1 MSYDPVKIDQE
12 FVNKYNSLTNITVF
26 SIINLFDAI
35 PNLPKLEK
43 KFMHVKCLDKEDG
56 KIVFNS
62 TGISASDNHEIFRYY
77 NNIDKAT
84 FI

>member
-1 MSYDPVKIDQE
+1 
-12 FVNKYNSLTNITVF
+12 
-26 SIINLFDAI
+26 
-35 PNLPKLEK
+35 
-43 KFMHVKCLDKEDG
+43 MHVKCLDKEDG